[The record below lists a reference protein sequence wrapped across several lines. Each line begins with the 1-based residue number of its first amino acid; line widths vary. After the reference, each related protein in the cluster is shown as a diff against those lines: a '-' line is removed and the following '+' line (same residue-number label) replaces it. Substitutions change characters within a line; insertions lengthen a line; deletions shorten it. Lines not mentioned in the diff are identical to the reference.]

1 MKIEN
6 VFNQKKKIIVD
17 QFWCE
22 RCCGSEPKWSICVWK
37 MERGGWIVL
46 KMSRYFFSR
55 FFFLFKLIADI
66 RVCPE
71 LVRLAACPELW
82 MYLETLHRPYSY
94 CHWFFYSSI
103 LECPCDN
110 VHHTQQSICIFL
122 TLPLFLIS
130 YCNNHFMI
138 IYRIDI
144 QTNTRRF
151 QSLFRVRFLPR
162 MKCYIQT
169 SIGWTMSWFLFLFSS
184 LNSVSSWGSCTGAQ
198 TIE

>member
-1 MKIEN
+1 MLWKWAKMVNLCLKNGEGWLNCSEN
-6 VFNQKKKIIVD
+6 VEI
-17 QFWCE
+17 
-22 RCCGSEPKWSICVWK
+22 
-37 MERGGWIVL
+37 L
-46 KMSRYFFSR
+46 LFS
-55 FFFLFKLIADI
+55 FFFFYSNLLLTSGCVLSLYAWLH
-66 RVCPE
+66 V
-71 LVRLAACPELW
+71 AELW

-151 QSLFRVRFLPR
+151 QSLFRVRVLPR

-169 SIGWTMSWFLFLFSS
+169 SIGWTMSWFLFLFWS